1 MNVTV
6 FLPDLQ
12 NRIRHYRSNNLITK
26 DNHGFILQR
35 LALDFLAEVCGAM
48 LRRYVELFILMLLR

>member
-1 MNVTV
+1 MNVIA

-26 DNHGFILQR
+26 DNHEFILQS
-35 LALDFLAEVCGAM
+35 LVLDFLAEVCGAM
-48 LRRYVELFILMLLR
+48 LRR